1 MWICGLV
8 LIVALVLT
16 PRVGEARFRHA
27 PEVDRPT
34 IQEQVQ
40 AGGMVLPWHE
50 REAYTQFMLERPIQS
65 YLEHVPSAEPVFS
78 DRGILDTNAR
88 IQKAPAEPH
97 KRWSR
102 FRILDSY
109 HYPCHRS
116 RPIQS
121 NSQSH
126 NEQARPTVSAALH
139 DICHV
144 LIVTNSTGGALQTA
158 RFCHCRGGEYRG
170 RRQKCRHP

>member
-1 MWICGLV
+1 MIGEERWPGFRFPWLTPEEIWCTDTTLGMQGWNSGLMRIFGLV

-65 YLEHVPSAEPVFS
+65 YLEHVPPAESVFS
-78 DRGILDTNAR
+78 DREKPDTNAR
-88 IQKAPAEPH
+88 IQKTPAEPH
-97 KRWSR
+97 KTEGILLT
-102 FRILDSY
+102 FRCELKRRTMCDTE
-109 HYPCHRS
+109 R
-116 RPIQS
+116 
-121 NSQSH
+121 
-126 NEQARPTVSAALH
+126 
-139 DICHV
+139 
-144 LIVTNSTGGALQTA
+144 TA
-158 RFCHCRGGEYRG
+158 HTA
-170 RRQKCRHP
+170 

>member
-1 MWICGLV
+1 MGMQGWNSGLMWICGLV

-40 AGGMVLPWHE
+40 AGGTVFPWHE

-78 DRGILDTNAR
+78 DRGMPDTNAMT
-88 IQKAPAEPH
+88 QKAQ
-97 KRWSR
+97 
-102 FRILDSY
+102 
-109 HYPCHRS
+109 RS
-116 RPIQS
+116 HTRPKK
-121 NSQSH
+121 
-126 NEQARPTVSAALH
+126 
-139 DICHV
+139 
-144 LIVTNSTGGALQTA
+144 
-158 RFCHCRGGEYRG
+158 FCLRSVVR
-170 RRQKCRHP
+170 